1 MIIPVLTEEDIRR
14 IFREELSRV
23 SLVQSAA
30 PAEEDEDSE
39 ITTEEAMQI
48 LMVSERTMA
57 NYRSRAV
64 IPFRKIG
71 PHRVVYPKKAILE
84 FKARNTRPSRNP
96 FNKNK

>member
-1 MIIPVLTEEDIRR
+1 MNVPILTEEDIRR

-30 PAEEDEDSE
+30 PAEEDEESE

-84 FKARNTRPSRNP
+84 FKARNTRPSRNT
-96 FNKNK
+96 NLKK

>member
-30 PAEEDEDSE
+30 PAEEDEDGE

-48 LMVSERTMA
+48 LKVSERTMA

-84 FKARNTRPSRNP
+84 FKARNTRPSRNT
-96 FNKNK
+96 NHK